1 MPLSFFCLAFAGQ
14 TEDRTLSTRASDS
27 CNHYSESP
35 VCTDVNKLLDHRLLD
50 QLAKAKR
57 KRILE
62 FSPEDEV
69 EGEMLYL
76 QNKLVDNALAI
87 KHSFG

>member
-1 MPLSFFCLAFAGQ
+1 ML
-14 TEDRTLSTRASDS
+14 TRASDS
-27 CNHYSESP
+27 RNHYSESP
-35 VCTDVNKLLDHRLLD
+35 VCTNVDQILDHRQWD

-57 KRILE
+57 MGILE

-76 QNKLVDNALAI
+76 QNKLVDNAHAI
-87 KHSFG
+87 KHSFGQKNAIFS

>member
-1 MPLSFFCLAFAGQ
+1 
-14 TEDRTLSTRASDS
+14 
-27 CNHYSESP
+27 
-35 VCTDVNKLLDHRLLD
+35 LD